1 MLPDE
6 LVGRLQSNE
15 ELDEIEAYWDW
26 EEEIRRKAIELAHQ
40 QS

>member
-26 EEEIRRKAIELAHQ
+26 EEEVRADAIERARQ
-40 QS
+40 QA